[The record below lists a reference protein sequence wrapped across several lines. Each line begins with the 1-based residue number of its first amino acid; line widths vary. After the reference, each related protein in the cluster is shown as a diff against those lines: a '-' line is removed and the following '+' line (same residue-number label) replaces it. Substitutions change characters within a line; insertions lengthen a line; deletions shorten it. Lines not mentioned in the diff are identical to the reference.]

1 MFDKQVNFDLVQRIS
16 ALFNDRVLH
25 PLARLFHDVKAG
37 DRPVL
42 CALLAAAVV
51 LGFILG
57 RRRTTRGGGN
67 RTFGMWRFPRFQN
80 GGEALVSRVMLSHFG
95 PPDYHLMNHV
105 TIQMDDGTTQ
115 VDHILVSRFGVF
127 VIETKDYSG
136 WIFANATDAR
146 WTQVHFRQK
155 FKFQNPIFQNYRH
168 ARAVQG
174 LLDFLPRDTIKS
186 VVVFSGNAEFKT
198 EIPGGVITV
207 DQLAEYLT
215 RQTEP
220 VMSLDRLQFCV
231 GRLET
236 ARLAI
241 SGRTDVEHIESLA
254 RRRGRT
260 T

>member
-1 MFDKQVNFDLVQRIS
+1 VNLHDLAQRIS
-16 ALFNDRVLH
+16 ALFNDRVLR
-25 PLARLFHDVKAG
+25 PLARLFRDVKAG

-42 CALLAAAVV
+42 YALLAAAVA

-57 RRRTTRGGGN
+57 RRRTIRSGGHGV
-67 RTFGMWRFPRFQN
+67 FGAWRFPRFQN
-80 GGEALVSRVMLSHFG
+80 SGEALVSRVLLSHFG

-105 TIQMDDGTTQ
+105 TIRMDDGTTE

-136 WIFANATDAR
+136 WIFANATEER

-168 ARAVQG
+168 VRAVQG
-174 LLDFLPRDTIKS
+174 LLDFLPREAITS

-198 EIPGGVITV
+198 EIPGGVLTV
-207 DQLAEYLT
+207 DQLANYLRHQAET
-215 RQTEP
+215 LISQ
-220 VMSLDRLQFCV
+220 DRLHLCV

-241 SGRTDVEHIESLA
+241 SGETDVEHIRSLA
-254 RRRGRT
+254 RRHGSAGAR
-260 T
+260 